1 MIRRHFGKQTL
12 QQRSQSVSD
21 SLDQSGALGQSHHSE
36 PQRHDSPESDRDR
49 DRRLRAIER
58 ATGRVLQPIIPT
70 ANCDRE
76 QDQGEPNVIQHA
88 NVLIMRTN
96 DCQPDLSLH
105 CRSWIRQTG
114 CMNEPR
120 DTTGNPAPLGLLGF
134 GMTTVLLN
142 FHNAGFFE
150 LNTMILAMGIC
161 YGGIAQ
167 IIAGIM
173 EWRKGNTFATT
184 AFISYG
190 LFWLSLVALIVMT
203 KLGWGAASNDKAMAA
218 YLFMWGLF
226 TLVMFIGTLRL
237 HIAGQ
242 VVFGSLTILFF
253 LLAYGDF
260 ANASPPFKHFT
271 GYEGIF
277 CGFSA
282 IYTGLAQVLNEL
294 YGKTLLPLGPVKT

>member
-1 MIRRHFGKQTL
+1 
-12 QQRSQSVSD
+12 
-21 SLDQSGALGQSHHSE
+21 
-36 PQRHDSPESDRDR
+36 
-49 DRRLRAIER
+49 
-58 ATGRVLQPIIPT
+58 
-70 ANCDRE
+70 
-76 QDQGEPNVIQHA
+76 
-88 NVLIMRTN
+88 
-96 DCQPDLSLH
+96 
-105 CRSWIRQTG
+105 
-114 CMNEPR
+114 MNESR
-120 DTTGNPAPLGLLGF
+120 DSTGNPAPLGLLGF

-142 FHNAGFFE
+142 LHNAGFYE
-150 LNTMILAMGIC
+150 LNAMILAMGIC

-167 IIAGIM
+167 VIAGMM

-190 LFWLSLVALIVMT
+190 LFWLSLVALIVLT
-203 KLGWGAASNDKAMAA
+203 KLGWGVATNDKAMSA

-237 HIAGQ
+237 NLALQ

-260 ANASPPFKHFT
+260 ANASPGFKHFT

-294 YGKTLLPLGPVKT
+294 YGKVILPLGPVTK